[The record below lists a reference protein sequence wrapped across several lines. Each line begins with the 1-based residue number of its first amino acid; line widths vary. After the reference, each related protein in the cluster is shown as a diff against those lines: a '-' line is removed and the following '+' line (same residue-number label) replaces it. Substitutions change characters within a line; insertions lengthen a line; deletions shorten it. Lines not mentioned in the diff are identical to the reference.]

1 MNSGTVRV
9 ILSDVQP
16 ERPMCDSKVDVSFG
30 VVTLL
35 LRPPSSSHRYRW
47 ALERQSCVS

>member
-1 MNSGTVRV
+1 MNPGTVRV
-9 ILSDVQP
+9 ILNGVQS
-16 ERPMCDSKVDVSFG
+16 ERSMCDSKVDVSFG
-30 VVTLL
+30 VATLL